1 MNIRGCGR
9 RASRVVP
16 NVTLTPTVPFA
27 DLAIQ
32 EERPIVLRNSQA
44 SLWPA
49 LKRWGTAGYLARRA
63 PALLEARTLD
73 VAANVPFGAFVLQD
87 DSVRAARGRQWLNLP
102 RETRANVRLT
112 NMTVDDFLRSSVDS
126 SREAGRRRLHY
137 LTSPLAHWDQ
147 DVQRDA
153 EPRHLLEANDVDAAL
168 SDPEQGSADAVAGAP
183 AVAFALHPVSGAD
196 RAPISSHE

>member
-27 DLAIQ
+27 DLAIE

-63 PALLEARTLD
+63 PTLLEARTLD
-73 VAANVPFGAFVLQD
+73 VAANVPFGAFVLQAKHHVLD
-87 DSVRAARGRQWLNLP
+87 DLLCVLERRWPIVVQ
-102 RETRANVRLT
+102 V
-112 NMTVDDFLRSSVDS
+112 VQ
-126 SREAGRRRLHY
+126 RRLQS
-137 LTSPLAHWDQ
+137 T
-147 DVQRDA
+147 
-153 EPRHLLEANDVDAAL
+153 LL
-168 SDPEQGSADAVAGAP
+168 
-183 AVAFALHPVSGAD
+183 
-196 RAPISSHE
+196 